1 MEKEAVEK
9 MVVEKRKELN
19 TLMKQ
24 LRKDTIENATSVQA
38 EEREMKWYQIT
49 MDLVELE
56 DTLFKMKKGK

>member
-1 MEKEAVEK
+1 
-9 MVVEKRKELN
+9 
-19 TLMKQ
+19 MKQ